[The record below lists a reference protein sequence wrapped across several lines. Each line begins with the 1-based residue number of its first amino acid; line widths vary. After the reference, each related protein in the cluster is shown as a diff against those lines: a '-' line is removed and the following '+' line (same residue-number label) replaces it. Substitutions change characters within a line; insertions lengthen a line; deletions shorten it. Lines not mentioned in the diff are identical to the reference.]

1 MKTKRHHFSSKLSD
15 EMFMQLKYPFG
26 IARQDLDLMI
36 GEKVSGDALRL
47 LLRIYRSKGMRS
59 GRI

>member
-1 MKTKRHHFSSKLSD
+1 
-15 EMFMQLKYPFG
+15 MFMQLKYPFG

-47 LLRIYRSKGMRS
+47 LLRIYRSKGMRC